1 MRAARVTTPELEVRV
16 GTEFGRLIDI
26 SATGALV
33 RTHAELLMGHEY
45 PLLVNSVQGPVALAA
60 RVVRAVRLP
69 HTESQRDWD
78 NQQLIGMQFT
88 QLSASAKRA
97 LQDLC
102 VSGLSRND

>member
-16 GTEFGRLIDI
+16 GTEFGRLVDI

-33 RTHAELLMGHEY
+33 RTHAALQLGYEY
-45 PLLVNSVQGPVALAA
+45 PLLVNSVRGPVSLAA

-69 HTESQRDWD
+69 HTQADREEDG
-78 NQQLIGMQFT
+78 QQLIGLQFT
-88 QLSASAKRA
+88 QLSARAKRA

-102 VSGLSRND
+102 VSMT